1 MVVTT
6 LSHLLLFSGETQ
18 ETCQLGDVS
27 SVAVFDLACQSV
39 GKYLYLPRT
48 QNTVKP
54 GELYR
59 YLIMERS
66 APNLWT
72 SNLTFVMSFYIEEKR
87 NLFGGPWD
95 QSVPS
100 PDVKFLFSN

>member
-1 MVVTT
+1 MVHGT
-6 LSHLLLFSGETQ
+6 LTHLLLFSGETHG
-18 ETCQLGDVS
+18 ELSAGRVNCG
-27 SVAVFDLACQSV
+27 VFDLACRTL

-72 SNLTFVMSFYIEEKR
+72 SNLTVVMSFYIEEKR